1 MNEEITCNKGL
12 THFWVVKVIFT
23 ICKLGRKRPVMFRHY
38 GRMLTTLTTSSG
50 STNTLAFLTPFYW
63 LFVIFAD
70 IL

>member
-38 GRMLTTLTTSSG
+38 GRMLTTLTTSSVRLWINKYSG
-50 STNTLAFLTPFYW
+50 LFDALLLAVCHFC
-63 LFVIFAD
+63 
-70 IL
+70 

>member
-38 GRMLTTLTTSSG
+38 GRMLTTLTSSVRLWINKYSG
-50 STNTLAFLTPFYW
+50 LFDALLLAVCHFC
-63 LFVIFAD
+63 
-70 IL
+70 